1 MVSRIRISENGKA
14 ILYEKSYHGI
24 LTENGRVKLKAYCAK
39 RVPLGTAGAE
49 EASSMAERMMK
60 GAA

>member
-1 MVSRIRISENGKA
+1 MVSRVRISENGKA

-39 RVPLGTAGAE
+39 RVPLGITGTD
-49 EASSMAERMMK
+49 EASSLAERMMK